1 MLFESVRGY
10 RASGNFDILAEDLGT
25 AEHSEAAIADKEV
38 TRIRHLVFDL
48 IIESNSTISKE
59 IFFLVEDHS
68 WELSAAYVGR
78 RTRFIG
84 KRKIYTIVDLDVA
97 SVFANAQSH

>member
-38 TRIRHLVFDL
+38 TRMRHLVFDL
-48 IIESNSTISKE
+48 IIASNSSNLE
-59 IFFLVEDHS
+59 GNFFPGGRSLVGIERSYTSVGVLDS
-68 WELSAAYVGR
+68 SVNAKSAR
-78 RTRFIG
+78 
-84 KRKIYTIVDLDVA
+84 
-97 SVFANAQSH
+97 

>member
-38 TRIRHLVFDL
+38 TRMRHLVFDL
-48 IIESNSTISKE
+48 ITASNSIPD
-59 IFFLVEDHS
+59 I
-68 WELSAAYVGR
+68 WAGAR
-78 RTRFIG
+78 RHRSG
-84 KRKIYTIVDLDVA
+84 
-97 SVFANAQSH
+97 